1 MADYILEF
9 ERSIVD
15 LERRLDELKRLSAG
29 QRENFAGE
37 IRELES
43 QVEELKRRVYS
54 SLSPWQRVQVARHAD
69 RPLCRDYIE
78 IIFGDFVELHGDR
91 LFRDDAAI
99 IGGPAS
105 FDGESVMVVGEQ
117 KGRGTRER
125 VACNFG
131 MPHPEG
137 FRKALRLMKLAER
150 FSLPII
156 SFIDTPGAFP
166 GIGAEERGQALAIA
180 TNLMEMSRLTVPII
194 VVNIAEGGSGGAL
207 ALGVGDKVLMLENA
221 YYSVSTPEACASIL
235 YKDASRASEAAE
247 SLKLTSDVLLDYGL
261 IDEIVKE
268 PLGGAHRDPEETAEN
283 LKGALKTSLNG
294 LKEIPSKDLLAMRY
308 ARFRRI
314 GHFKDEAGAGA
325 EDA

>member
-9 ERSIVD
+9 ERPVVD

-37 IRELES
+37 IKQLEI
-43 QVEELKRRVYS
+43 QIEALKKRVYS
-54 SLSPWQRVQVARHAD
+54 NLSPWQKVQVARHAD

-78 IIFGDFVELHGDR
+78 IIFSHFVELHGDR

-105 FDGESVMVVGEQ
+105 LDGEAVMIVGEQ

-125 VACNFG
+125 LTCNFG

-137 FRKALRLMKLAER
+137 YRKALRLMKLGEK

-166 GIGAEERGQALAIA
+166 GIGAEERGQAVAIA
-180 TNLMEMSRLTVPII
+180 ANLLEMSRLTVPII

-207 ALGVGDKVLMLENA
+207 ALGVGDRVFMLENA

-235 YKDASRASEAAE
+235 YKDSSRASEAAE
-247 SLKLTSDVLLDYGL
+247 SLKLTADVLLEYGL
-261 IDEIVKE
+261 IDVIVRE

-283 LKGALKTSLNG
+283 LKRG
-294 LKEIPSKDLLAMRY
+294 LKASLYDLKDIPAEELLAMRY
-308 ARFRRI
+308 ARFRKI
-314 GHFKDEAGAGA
+314 GRFEDKTETGAKDA
-325 EDA
+325 

>member
-1 MADYILEF
+1 VADYILEF
-9 ERSIVD
+9 ERPVVD

-37 IRELES
+37 IKELEI
-43 QVEELKRRVYS
+43 QIEELKKRIYS
-54 SLSPWQRVQVARHAD
+54 NLSPWQKVQVARHAD
-69 RPLCRDYIE
+69 RPLCRDYID
-78 IIFGDFVELHGDR
+78 IIFSHFVELHGDR

-105 FDGESVMVVGEQ
+105 LDGEAVMIVGEQ

-125 VACNFG
+125 LTCNFG

-137 FRKALRLMKLAER
+137 YRKALRLMKLGEK

-166 GIGAEERGQALAIA
+166 GVGAEERGQALAIA
-180 TNLMEMSRLTVPII
+180 TNLMEMSRLTIPII
-194 VVNIAEGGSGGAL
+194 VVNIGEGGSGGAL
-207 ALGVGDKVLMLENA
+207 ALGVGDKVIMLENA

-235 YKDASRASEAAE
+235 YKDTSRAAEAAD
-247 SLKLTSDVLLDYGL
+247 SLRLTADVLLDYGL
-261 IDEIVKE
+261 IDSIVEE

-283 LKGALKTSLNG
+283 LKRTLKAGLNG
-294 LKEIPSKDLLAMRY
+294 LKEITTKELLTMRY
-308 ARFRRI
+308 ARFRKI
-314 GHFKDEAGAGA
+314 GHFKDEAELGA